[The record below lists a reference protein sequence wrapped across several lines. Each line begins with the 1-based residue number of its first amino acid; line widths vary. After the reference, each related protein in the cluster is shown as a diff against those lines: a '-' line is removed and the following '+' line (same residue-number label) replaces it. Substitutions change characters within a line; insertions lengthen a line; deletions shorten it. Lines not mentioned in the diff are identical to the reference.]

1 MENINQPELTPEQ
14 EEQLWMEHY
23 EQVMDYEEEKAQ
35 HLRWYYLVT
44 N

>member
-23 EQVMDYEEEKAQ
+23 EQVMDYEEERDK

>member
-1 MENINQPELTPEQ
+1 MENTHQPELTPEQ
-14 EEQLWMEHY
+14 EEQLWMEHL
-23 EQVMDYEEEKAQ
+23 EQVMEYEEEMAK

>member
-23 EQVMDYEEEKAQ
+23 EQVMDYKEEKEQ